1 MSTVTAASKRE
12 QRVTVRSLANR
23 KARLKN
29 EMVPSGSGDGAAAS
43 PAKAEPITMLT
54 AYDFTFARIFD
65 QAGIDLLLV
74 GDSLGNVVQ
83 GCDTTLPVTFDEM
96 LYHTKLVARGAER
109 ALVVG
114 DMPFGS
120 YHVSPEDAVRN
131 AIRFVKEAGAQAVKL
146 EGGVAMAETIRR
158 IVAAQIPVMGHV
170 GLTPQSVHKMGG
182 FRVQGRGDMGRMQVL
197 EDALAVQESGAFAV
211 VLEGIPAELGR
222 EVTERLDIP
231 TIGIG
236 AGVDCDGQV
245 LVMHDLLGLN
255 DWTPSFVK
263 QYANL
268 GALASQAARAYADE
282 VRHRKFPDA
291 KHSYR

>member
-1 MSTVTAASKRE
+1 MSTVTASSARE
-12 QRVTVRSLANR
+12 HRVTVRSLASR
-23 KARLKN
+23 KAK
-29 EMVPSGSGDGAAAS
+29 GQ
-43 PAKAEPITMLT
+43 PITMLT

-83 GCDTTLPVTFDEM
+83 GEETTLPVTLDEIV
-96 LYHTKLVARGAER
+96 YHTRMVKRGVSRSLVI
-109 ALVVG
+109 G

-120 YHVSPEDAVRN
+120 YHVSPEDAVRS
-131 AIRFVKEAGAQAVKL
+131 ALRLVKEGGAQAVKL
-146 EGGVAMAETIRR
+146 EGGVTMAPTIKR
-158 IVAAQIPVMGHV
+158 IVEAQMPVMGHV
-170 GLTPQSVHKMGG
+170 GLTPQSVNKMGG
-182 FRVQGRGDMGRMQVL
+182 FRVQGRGDEGRMQVI
-197 EDALAVQESGAFAV
+197 EDALAVQEAGAFAV

-222 EVTERLDIP
+222 EVTRRLDIP

-263 QYANL
+263 QYASL
-268 GALASQAARAYADE
+268 GAAASQAARAFADE
-282 VRHRKFPDA
+282 VGHRKFPDEE
-291 KHSYR
+291 HSYK